1 MSTLSRKIIKLRAY
15 ESQLKELKEEIV
27 SQNTMLLTEPENQI
41 LKDILRE
48 KMQKYE
54 VISAQYSDLFNG
66 ILQDSTKMKEEYQ
79 DVRKEGHG

>member
-1 MSTLSRKIIKLRAY
+1 MAY

-41 LKDILRE
+41 LKDSLR
-48 KMQKYE
+48 KNMQKYE
-54 VISAQYSDLFNG
+54 VISAQYGDLFNG

-79 DVRKEGHG
+79 DVRREGHG

>member
-1 MSTLSRKIIKLRAY
+1 MAY